1 MRSPG
6 TRLRCF
12 GTAQSSRKLNGGTIH
27 TFREEKIAKLLP
39 KSIARTAR
47 IQFEK
52 WHLLFREYLRDWTS
66 PHVHIYLYLRGEEV
80 RSSAGN
86 EEEKVFGARFSRQE
100 NSHFRKK
107 QYRHLRLIFS
117 WRKEKKIVRLF
128 EAIRWLVL
136 RPWDKSNA
144 KGIRKWTK
152 RDTNSSPGT
161 NRRKLSYASVGYLC
175 MQSKGY
181 ATIES

>member
-1 MRSPG
+1 MLSLPARI
-6 TRLRCF
+6 LHKEVKK
-12 GTAQSSRKLNGGTIH
+12 TAPSFQFSRERDGKWEALGRGCVVLVQRRAVENGGTIH

-66 PHVHIYLYLRGEEV
+66 PHVHIHLYLRGEEV

-117 WRKEKKIVRLF
+117 WRKEKKLCVFLKRFAGLF
-128 EAIRWLVL
+128 CD
-136 RPWDKSNA
+136 P
-144 KGIRKWTK
+144 GIRVTLKEF
-152 RDTNSSPGT
+152 G
-161 NRRKLSYASVGYLC
+161 G
-175 MQSKGY
+175 
-181 ATIES
+181 E

>member
-1 MRSPG
+1 MLTKLQAEKVS
-6 TRLRCF
+6 LRE
-12 GTAQSSRKLNGGTIH
+12 TNIW
-27 TFREEKIAKLLP
+27 EKSVGLA
-39 KSIARTAR
+39 
-47 IQFEK
+47 
-52 WHLLFREYLRDWTS
+52 
-66 PHVHIYLYLRGEEV
+66 EEV

-100 NSHFRKK
+100 NSHLRKK

-152 RDTNSSPGT
+152 RDINPRS
-161 NRRKLSYASVGYLC
+161 
-175 MQSKGY
+175 
-181 ATIES
+181 